1 MEGRGGRGRKE
12 REREKGELLLSLQSP
27 LPFSFL
33 AIPLPILEARS
44 IRSYQHCLN
53 CFYFC
58 FTMNSI
64 SVTRNCIVIE
74 DVDIHS

>member
-33 AIPLPILEARS
+33 AIPP
-44 IRSYQHCLN
+44 SYPRGQKYSVISALSKL
-53 CFYFC
+53 FLFC

-74 DVDIHS
+74 DIDIHS